1 MSFFFQQPFHYQ
13 QPYQQYYQTPSPFG
27 SPFGNHPQQQQY
39 GYQSPPHNHYYESSD
54 DDEREGV
61 EHQLVQLSDG
71 SLVLRPISTKK
82 NTHTQRTQHQL
93 EQERLYEKQR
103 RLGIEQQQQQQRL
116 HEQRQR
122 EEAQLEAQER
132 IRQQQQKEQED
143 LLRSLFGCYNKRQ
156 PQQTQQTQ
164 PTRQPTKPQQTTKPT
179 VNTSQPKPNTT
190 TQKPSQQHTKPT
202 TPNPINTN
210 LTPVLPPLPQK
221 KTNTKFTTTVSDE
234 VEDET
239 PVSDSDCNGQCD
251 DDSYDPYDV
260 NSPLII
266 DVPAPE
272 VIITE
277 QTDDKVETPTSQIEK
292 KLKVEQPTPEPTLT
306 TQQEL
311 PLEVP
316 ITPPIHKRNEE
327 HIKTETPIEESNQ
340 SKIDL
345 EVNNANEALLTR
357 LFEQTERLYN
367 KRSLLLTKIKSLGP
381 QQQQYSTS
389 LQKNLKQLDALI
401 EQTHKYTQELLDSD
415 DLV

>member
-1 MSFFFQQPFHYQ
+1 
-13 QPYQQYYQTPSPFG
+13 
-27 SPFGNHPQQQQY
+27 
-39 GYQSPPHNHYYESSD
+39 
-54 DDEREGV
+54 
-61 EHQLVQLSDG
+61 
-71 SLVLRPISTKK
+71 VLRPISNKK

-122 EEAQLEAQER
+122 EKAQLEAQER
-132 IRQQQQKEQED
+132 IRQQQKEQED

-251 DDSYDPYDV
+251 DDSYDPYDI

>member
-71 SLVLRPISTKK
+71 SLVLRPISNKK

-103 RLGIEQQQQQQRL
+103 QLGLKQQQQQRL

-210 LTPVLPPLPQK
+210 LTPVLSPLPQK

-239 PVSDSDCNGQCD
+239 HSDCNGQCD
-251 DDSYDPYDV
+251 DDSYDPYDI

-272 VIITE
+272 LIITE

-292 KLKVEQPTPEPTLT
+292 KLKVEQLTPEPTST

-316 ITPPIHKRNEE
+316 ITATIHKRNEE

-381 QQQQYSTS
+381 QQQQQYSTS

>member
-103 RLGIEQQQQQQRL
+103 QLGLKQQQQQRL

-202 TPNPINTN
+202 TSNPINTN
-210 LTPVLPPLPQK
+210 LTPVLSPLPQK

-239 PVSDSDCNGQCD
+239 HSDCNGQCD
-251 DDSYDPYDV
+251 DDSYDPYDI